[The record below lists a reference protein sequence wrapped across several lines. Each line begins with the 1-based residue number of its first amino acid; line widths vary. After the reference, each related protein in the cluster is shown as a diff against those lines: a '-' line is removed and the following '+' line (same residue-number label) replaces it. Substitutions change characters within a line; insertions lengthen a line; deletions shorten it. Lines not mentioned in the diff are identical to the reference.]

1 MVFITPNLTFPSEQG
16 LLTRISF
23 QFVIDDVV
31 GEIDETFT
39 ITYTGVEGESVM
51 FGSVIIPEFT
61 GTILD
66 VNSK

>member
-39 ITYTGVEGESVM
+39 VTYTGVEGE

-66 VNSK
+66 VNSE